1 MEADNPSPKS
11 DLLTYAASV
20 LPAEILTV
28 IGECFVAKLR
38 SPMAATSDLDVTA
51 AFTGKFRF
59 TDLPTEIRTK
69 IYGYLFPGHR
79 ISEHHMQQSCD
90 LAILLVSR
98 QFSAEAVDELY
109 GFVEFALDLDI
120 DKSDDIVMWS
130 GGFLHRDAFYD
141 YKQWT
146 PLRKIKTLR
155 LNVTLSDCRTLVQMA
170 WLRSAIKALVDR
182 LTQDNQLLSLTVAV
196 VLEETVSAVVPDFY
210 QAWDLP
216 TTPFAMITS
225 HQGSMHELT
234 SIELMMAVLEPLK
247 ELKGVQKFRV
257 ELGAEW
263 KDTQTT
269 AKVEYVCSEGD
280 RKRYGQY
287 EDDMGRLMNG
297 SDNMKQPAQ
306 LPLLWVAY
314 KYFANFLRKTYMKEG
329 PYATLLK
336 VHNDLTEARLG
347 GDVVRFRAGCV
358 RLVRLWDTDLSWD
371 STLMDDEIR
380 DARKQARFLKQG
392 LFEYLPKD
400 PTNGGLDC
408 ITEDEFKKLFR

>member
-1 MEADNPSPKS
+1 MEADNPSPKNDS
-11 DLLTYAASV
+11 LTYAASV
-20 LPAEILTV
+20 LPAEILTM
-28 IGECFVAKLR
+28 IREYFVAKLR

-59 TDLPTEIRTK
+59 TDLPTETRTK
-69 IYGYLFPGHR
+69 IYGYLFP
-79 ISEHHMQQSCD
+79 
-90 LAILLVSR
+90 
-98 QFSAEAVDELY
+98 
-109 GFVEFALDLDI
+109 
-120 DKSDDIVMWS
+120 
-130 GGFLHRDAFYD
+130 GFLHRDAFYD

-146 PLRKIKTLR
+146 PLRRIKTLR

-170 WLRSAIKALVDR
+170 WLRSAVKALVDR

-216 TTPFAMITS
+216 THPFAMITS

-247 ELKGVQKFRV
+247 ELKGVHKFRV

-263 KDTQTT
+263 RDTQMT

-306 LPLLWVAY
+306 LPLLWIAY

-329 PYATLLK
+329 PHATLLK

-347 GDVVRFRAGCV
+347 GDMVRFRAGCV
-358 RLVRLWDTDLSWD
+358 RLIRLWDTDFSWD

-380 DARKQARFLKQG
+380 DARERARFLKQG
-392 LFEYLPKD
+392 LFEYFPKD
-400 PTNGGLDC
+400 PTNGGLDG
-408 ITEDEFKKLFR
+408 ITEDGFKELFR